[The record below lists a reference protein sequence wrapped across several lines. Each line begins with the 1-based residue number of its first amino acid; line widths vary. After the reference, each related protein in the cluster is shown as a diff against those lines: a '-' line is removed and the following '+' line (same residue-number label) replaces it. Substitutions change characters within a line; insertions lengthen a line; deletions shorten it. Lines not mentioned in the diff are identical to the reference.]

1 MAIVAHFETPGMT
14 VEQYE
19 QTLKKLEEAGL
30 GSPDGR
36 IYHVAS
42 PIEGGWSVTDVWES
56 EEKLGAFG
64 DALMPILSS
73 TGVTPTQPKITQ
85 VHTGQV
91 GSGRPRKHVGPS
103 PHGRGRHQRCLQA
116 PPRGR
121 IMNSACPPSGSP
133 YAKPARCRRRRERK
147 VIWR

>member
-1 MAIVAHFETPGMT
+1 MAIVAHFEIPGMT

-19 QTLKKLEEAGL
+19 QTLKDLEEAGL

-64 DALMPILSS
+64 ETLMPILSS

-85 VHTGQV
+85 VH
-91 GSGRPRKHVGPS
+91 
-103 PHGRGRHQRCLQA
+103 
-116 PPRGR
+116 
-121 IMNSACPPSGSP
+121 N
-133 YAKPARCRRRRERK
+133 
-147 VIWR
+147 VIK